1 MGSDQSPESLGI
13 LTLIGA
19 VILYFVVRK
28 FAPTFAAA
36 MLITGG
42 IVVLVLLLFV
52 GFILYLAFHKPKE
65 SQSVEAE
72 NDASMILQKGR
83 INLLE
88 LRKLG
93 FKVKNQQIRS
103 GTEAIC
109 KSVDK
114 IFSVLKEQPEQIPQ
128 IRKVLN
134 YYLPTLGTILEKYKR
149 LEEHGIPDQQMTD
162 NAIACL
168 ENINMAMEKQYVSL
182 FEHDLLDLSVEM
194 EVLASACKRD
204 GLLTD
209 EDFKPQTRKHKIT
222 LTL

>member
-13 LTLIGA
+13 IALIGM
-19 VILYFVVRK
+19 VILYFIVRK

-36 MLITGG
+36 ILITGG
-42 IVVLVLLLFV
+42 IAVLLLLFFV

-65 SQSVEAE
+65 SRSEDTE
-72 NDASMILQKGR
+72 SDASAILQKGR
-83 INLLE
+83 MNLLE

-103 GTEAIC
+103 RTEIIC

-134 YYLPTLGTILEKYKR
+134 YYLPTLGIILEKYKR
-149 LEEHGIPDQQMTD
+149 LEEYGIPDQQMTD
-162 NAIACL
+162 NTIACL
-168 ENINMAMEKQYVSL
+168 ENIDAAMEKQYISL
-182 FEHDLLDLSVEM
+182 FEHDILDLSVEM
-194 EVLASACKRD
+194 EVLTSICKRD

-209 EDFKPQTRKHKIT
+209 EDFKPQTRKQEIT